1 LKDPQLTALIRG
13 KSKEDAK
20 IPDNRHGT
28 VVLFEADHGGTV
40 NRFFDPD

>member
-1 LKDPQLTALIRG
+1 LKDPEEPASICG

-20 IPDNRHGT
+20 IPENRHGT
-28 VVLFEADHGGTV
+28 VVLFETDHGGTV